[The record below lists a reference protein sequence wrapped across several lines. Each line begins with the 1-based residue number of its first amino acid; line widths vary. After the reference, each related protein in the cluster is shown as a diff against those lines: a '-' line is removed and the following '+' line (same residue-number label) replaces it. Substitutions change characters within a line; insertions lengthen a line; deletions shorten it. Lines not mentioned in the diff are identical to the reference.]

1 MKYFQILCAIFMI
14 TLVIAYLNHDKFDKS
29 FACAMDD
36 EFKNESYYGTVIKKF
51 IDQKNHRTRTV
62 ILDNGTNILLG
73 RDTSRFYAEVSVGN
87 SVRKIKNNNKLIVGN
102 NGNTSS
108 FIIYFGCVN

>member
-1 MKYFQILCAIFMI
+1 MI
-14 TLVIAYLNHDKFDKS
+14 TLVIVAYLNGDKFDNS
-29 FACAMDD
+29 LGCAMADD
-36 EFKNESYYGTVIKKF
+36 FRNESYYGTVIKKF

-62 ILDNGTNILLG
+62 ILDNGTNILLA
-73 RDTSRFYAEVSVGN
+73 RDTSRFYEEVSVGN
-87 SVRKIKNNNKLIVGN
+87 SIRKIKNNNSLIVGN